1 MKKILLYSAVAVAL
15 GLLLTLGPLFTVA
28 GFKAEI
34 SYGRLLSLPERM
46 KSLEGRVYNLDA
58 PKYSVVD
65 IEVLAI
71 SFVAALVAYVLFKFR
86 IPH

>member
-15 GLLLTLGPLFTVA
+15 GLLLTLVPLFTVA
-28 GFKAEI
+28 EFKAEI
-34 SYGRLLSLPERM
+34 SYGALCSLPEHM
-46 KSLEGRVYNLDA
+46 KSLEGRVNNLGA

-71 SFVAALVAYVLFKFR
+71 SFVTALVAYVLFKFR